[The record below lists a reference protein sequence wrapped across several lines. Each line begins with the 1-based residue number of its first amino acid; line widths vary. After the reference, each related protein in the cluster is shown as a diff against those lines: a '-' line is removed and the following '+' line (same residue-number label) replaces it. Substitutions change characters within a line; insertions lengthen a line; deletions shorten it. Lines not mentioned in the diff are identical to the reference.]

1 MLAVLTCTFLV
12 DFSQPLSAAISKW
25 HFQICLLAVAA
36 FFLVAGFVGIQRVR
50 DGSAFEASIVRFRV
64 LGLRAGKLS
73 VTSARISDFG
83 LLINGCRLS
92 LPADNVTIGNNS
104 DGTTAIV
111 RTEAARG
118 ANGYYFVTCA
128 GACTD
133 HDPVRWSVEVAQTS
147 SINGSAFGWR
157 AVGASV
163 WRRPTW
169 PWSEA
174 IDMYPDMA
182 YPTPSGRLEQV
193 AVDQSLTW
201 CDIVEWIVL
210 NLFMTAGYTAA
221 AGLGAY
227 GRGRSVRWLS
237 VAVFAAHVALRV
249 CGVAGLL
256 LNGAVWAER
265 EAVARSLEVSSLT
278 DSETSTERY
287 GQIHARAKRL
297 FLYPYQPDF
306 LFYSHPPLARFVRI
320 KDWFFRLLYQPP
332 PVTGIEKLSP

>member
-1 MLAVLTCTFLV
+1 MLVVLTCTFLA
-12 DFSQPLSAAISKW
+12 DFSQPLSTAVSKW

-36 FFLVAGFVGIQRVR
+36 FFIVAGFFGIQRFR
-50 DGSAFEASIVRFRV
+50 DGTAFAAPTVRFRV
-64 LGLRAGKLS
+64 LGLRARELS

-92 LPADNVTIGNNS
+92 LPADSVAIGNDS

-111 RTEAARG
+111 HTEAARG

-174 IDMYPDMA
+174 IDMYPEME
-182 YPTPSGRLEQV
+182 YPTPRGRLVQV
-193 AVDQSLTW
+193 TVDQSLTW

-210 NLFMTAGYTAA
+210 TLFLTAGYTAA

-227 GRGRSVRWLS
+227 GRGRSVRWLA
-237 VAVFAAHVALRV
+237 VAVFATHVALRV
-249 CGVAGLL
+249 CELAGLV
-256 LNGAVWAER
+256 LNGTVWEER
-265 EAVARSLEVSSLT
+265 EAVARSLEVSLLT
-278 DSETSTERY
+278 D
-287 GQIHARAKRL
+287 
-297 FLYPYQPDF
+297 
-306 LFYSHPPLARFVRI
+306 
-320 KDWFFRLLYQPP
+320 
-332 PVTGIEKLSP
+332 